1 MVMTLAPLSL
11 AHPVHAKYQ
20 VERSVGSKAR
30 VKQTDGRTDTTD
42 CRILPALA
50 GKIICD
56 HPDL

>member
-30 VKQTDGRTDTTD
+30 VKQTDGHDRLQD
-42 CRILPALA
+42 LA
-50 GKIICD
+50 R
-56 HPDL
+56 